1 MLLKKKKNSHRVP
14 LSSGFDVLLT
24 LWQIFAIFKVF
35 AKFAVSVKIATI
47 KGDHDHVIWLWG
59 TICPLIGTFANLGK
73 SLPFVLFSSILK
85 DPFAISFDF
94 LIRLWRMFAKFVIF
108 AKFSIFAKIAT
119 VKRTLCYLPRIF
131 DKLSK
136 LSFQT
141 DFSRIFSTCL
151 VSRVFYELILCPAPR
166 LLASSVG

>member
-1 MLLKKKKNSHRVP
+1 MFCWHFGKFSPFSQFSPNSPFLSKSP
-14 LSSGFDVLLT
+14 LS
-24 LWQIFAIFKVF
+24 
-35 AKFAVSVKIATI
+35 
-47 KGDHDHVIWLWG
+47 KGTHDHVIWLWG

-73 SLPFVLFSSILK
+73 SLPFVLFSSIFK

-94 LIRLWRMFAKFVIF
+94 LIRLWRIF
-108 AKFSIFAKIAT
+108 ANSSFSPNILFSPKSPLS
-119 VKRTLCYLPRIF
+119 KRTLCYLTRIF

-166 LLASSVG
+166 LLACSVG